1 VLYRIRELTRWVG
14 GSLTDP
20 DRLPLT
26 KLDGVDIYER
36 ARLESEGIT
45 TIQAL
50 AKHDLVELVLQTR
63 IPVARLIDWTDQAIL
78 QLHAGG
84 EDDALE
90 VLQRNGLRT
99 ASDLEVGYA
108 EAVERGK
115 GNDFLALLG
124 SDPGGPPRLC
134 AMLDAIRDEEWM
146 DAIRYWHDD
155 VHTREHSI
163 RFPEPA

>member
-1 VLYRIRELTRWVG
+1 MRTMRLRSCG
-14 GSLTDP
+14 GTACAP
-20 DRLPLT
+20 LPIS
-26 KLDGVDIYER
+26 K
-36 ARLESEGIT
+36 S
-45 TIQAL
+45 
-50 AKHDLVELVLQTR
+50 
-63 IPVARLIDWTDQAIL
+63 
-78 QLHAGG
+78 
-84 EDDALE
+84 
-90 VLQRNGLRT
+90 
-99 ASDLEVGYA
+99 GYA